1 MDYVRPSPT
10 TLKSSKPTVEY
21 GLLWKETESRNM
33 SSIDDPLLKELLAA
47 LKEDT
52 QRMASDLLSVIT
64 TQALIAVF
72 ALFLAV
78 VSLVRIILFEQRS
91 FLFTGGPGPIPGLF
105 ETALT
110 FVLFALSVVSI
121 YNLLR
126 LRERYLRLQALA
138 EKLGR

>member
-1 MDYVRPSPT
+1 M
-10 TLKSSKPTVEY
+10 
-21 GLLWKETESRNM
+21 ETETGTM
-33 SSIDDPLLKELLAA
+33 SSPFDDPLLKELLKA

-64 TQALIAVF
+64 TNALVTVF

-78 VSLVRIILFEQRS
+78 ASLVRIALFEQRT
-91 FLFTGGPGPIPGLF
+91 LAGGPSPVPQLF
-105 ETALT
+105 EAALT
-110 FVLFALSVVSI
+110 LVLFALSVVSI

>member
-1 MDYVRPSPT
+1 
-10 TLKSSKPTVEY
+10 
-21 GLLWKETESRNM
+21 M
-33 SSIDDPLLKELLAA
+33 SSAEDPLLKELVTA

-52 QRMASDLLSVIT
+52 QRMASDLLGVIT

-78 VSLVRIILFEQRS
+78 ASLVRILVFEQRS
-91 FLFTGGPGPIPGLF
+91 IMFPAPAAGETSGVSLLF

-110 FVLFALSVVSI
+110 FVLFALSIVSI

-126 LRERYLRLQALA
+126 LREKYLRLQILA
-138 EKLGR
+138 ERLGR

>member
-1 MDYVRPSPT
+1 
-10 TLKSSKPTVEY
+10 
-21 GLLWKETESRNM
+21 M

-52 QRMASDLLSVIT
+52 QRMAEDLLGVIT
-64 TQALIAVF
+64 TNALIAIF

-78 VSLVRIILFEQRS
+78 ATFVRIILFPPR
-91 FLFTGGPGPIPGLF
+91 FGPGPGPGLI
-105 ETALT
+105 EPTLT
-110 FVLFALSVVSI
+110 FVIFALSVVSI

-126 LRERYLRLQALA
+126 LRERYARLQALA

>member
-1 MDYVRPSPT
+1 
-10 TLKSSKPTVEY
+10 
-21 GLLWKETESRNM
+21 M
-33 SSIDDPLLKELLAA
+33 SSPFDDPLLKELLKA

-64 TQALIAVF
+64 TQALVAVF
-72 ALFLAV
+72 ALFLAIA
-78 VSLVRIILFEQRS
+78 SLVRIALFESRP
-91 FLFTGGPGPIPGLF
+91 FAGGPGPVPGLF

-126 LRERYLRLQALA
+126 LRERYLRLQVLA

>member
-1 MDYVRPSPT
+1 
-10 TLKSSKPTVEY
+10 
-21 GLLWKETESRNM
+21 M

-52 QRMASDLLSVIT
+52 QRMASDLLSIIT
-64 TQALIAVF
+64 TNALIAVF
-72 ALFLAV
+72 ALFLAFA
-78 VSLVRIILFEQRS
+78 SLVRIIFFPPR
-91 FLFTGGPGPIPGLF
+91 FGPGPLPGLF

-126 LRERYLRLQALA
+126 LRERYARLQVLA

>member
-1 MDYVRPSPT
+1 
-10 TLKSSKPTVEY
+10 
-21 GLLWKETESRNM
+21 M
-33 SSIDDPLLKELLAA
+33 SSVDDPLLKELVAA

-52 QRMASDLLSVIT
+52 QKMASDLLGVIT

-78 VSLVRIILFEQRS
+78 ASLVRIVVVEQRS
-91 FLFTGGPGPIPGLF
+91 LVFPGGASSGTGAVSLFF

-126 LRERYLRLQALA
+126 LREKYLRLQILA
-138 EKLGR
+138 ERLGR

>member
-1 MDYVRPSPT
+1 
-10 TLKSSKPTVEY
+10 
-21 GLLWKETESRNM
+21 M
-33 SSIDDPLLKELLAA
+33 SSAEDPLLKELVAV

-78 VSLVRIILFEQRS
+78 ASLVRIVLFEQRS
-91 FLFTGGPGPIPGLF
+91 LMFPGPGPGTGSGAISLLF

-126 LRERYLRLQALA
+126 LRERYLRLQFLA
-138 EKLGR
+138 ERLGR

>member
-1 MDYVRPSPT
+1 
-10 TLKSSKPTVEY
+10 
-21 GLLWKETESRNM
+21 M
-33 SSIDDPLLKELLAA
+33 SSVEDPLLKELLTA
-47 LKEDT
+47 LREDT
-52 QRMASDLLSVIT
+52 QRMASDLLGVIT
-64 TQALIAVF
+64 TQALVAVF

-78 VSLVRIILFEQRS
+78 ASLVRIILFEQRP
-91 FLFTGGPGPIPGLF
+91 FGFVGATGPGPVPGLF

-110 FVLFALSVVSI
+110 FVLFGLSVASI

>member
-1 MDYVRPSPT
+1 
-10 TLKSSKPTVEY
+10 
-21 GLLWKETESRNM
+21 M
-33 SSIDDPLLKELLAA
+33 SSVEDPLLKELVAA

-52 QRMASDLLSVIT
+52 KRMASDLLGVIT

-78 VSLVRIILFEQRS
+78 ASLVRIVVFEQRS
-91 FLFTGGPGPIPGLF
+91 IGLPGGGAGTGTGAVSLLF

-110 FVLFALSVVSI
+110 FVLVALAVVSI

-126 LRERYLRLQALA
+126 LRERYLRLQILA

>member
-1 MDYVRPSPT
+1 
-10 TLKSSKPTVEY
+10 
-21 GLLWKETESRNM
+21 M
-33 SSIDDPLLKELLAA
+33 SSIDDPILKELLAA

-52 QRMASDLLSVIT
+52 QRMAEDLLGVIT
-64 TQALIAVF
+64 TNALIAIF

-78 VSLVRIILFEQRS
+78 ATFVRIILYPPR
-91 FLFTGGPGPIPGLF
+91 LGPGPGPGF
-105 ETALT
+105 IETTLT

-126 LRERYLRLQALA
+126 LRERYARLQALA

>member
-1 MDYVRPSPT
+1 
-10 TLKSSKPTVEY
+10 
-21 GLLWKETESRNM
+21 M
-33 SSIDDPLLKELLAA
+33 SSAEDPLLKELVTA

-52 QRMASDLLSVIT
+52 QRMASDLLGVIT

-78 VSLVRIILFEQRS
+78 ASLVRITLFEQRS
-91 FLFTGGPGPIPGLF
+91 FAVFPGPGPGAGAVSLVF

-126 LRERYLRLQALA
+126 VREKYLRLQVLA
-138 EKLGR
+138 ERLGR

>member
-1 MDYVRPSPT
+1 MLKNTGLCQGSPSRRRRVSE
-10 TLKSSKPTVEY
+10 TLSSVE
-21 GLLWKETESRNM
+21 
-33 SSIDDPLLKELLAA
+33 DPLLKELLAA

-52 QRMASDLLSVIT
+52 TRMASDLLSVIT

-78 VSLVRIILFEQRS
+78 ASLVRIVLYEANPFRG
-91 FLFTGGPGPIPGLF
+91 GGPGPVPGLF
-105 ETALT
+105 EAGLT

-126 LRERYLRLQALA
+126 LRDRYQRLQALA
-138 EKLGR
+138 ERLGR

>member
-1 MDYVRPSPT
+1 
-10 TLKSSKPTVEY
+10 
-21 GLLWKETESRNM
+21 M

-52 QRMASDLLSVIT
+52 QRMAADLLSIIT
-64 TQALIAVF
+64 TNALIAIF

-78 VSLVRIILFEQRS
+78 ASLVRILLFEQRTFGGPS
-91 FLFTGGPGPIPGLF
+91 GPGPVPGIF
-105 ETALT
+105 ETILT

-126 LRERYLRLQALA
+126 LRERYARLQALA

>member
-1 MDYVRPSPT
+1 
-10 TLKSSKPTVEY
+10 
-21 GLLWKETESRNM
+21 M
-33 SSIDDPLLKELLAA
+33 SSIDDPLLKELLVA

-52 QRMASDLLSVIT
+52 QRMAEDLLGVIT
-64 TQALIAVF
+64 TNALIAIF

-78 VSLVRIILFEQRS
+78 ATLVRIILFPPR
-91 FLFTGGPGPIPGLF
+91 FGPGPGPGLI
-105 ETALT
+105 ETTLT

-126 LRERYLRLQALA
+126 LRERYARLQALA

>member
-1 MDYVRPSPT
+1 
-10 TLKSSKPTVEY
+10 
-21 GLLWKETESRNM
+21 M
-33 SSIDDPLLKELLAA
+33 SSVEDPLLKELLAA

-52 QRMASDLLSVIT
+52 HRMASDLLSVIT

-78 VSLVRIILFEQRS
+78 ASLVRIILYETNPF
-91 FLFTGGPGPIPGLF
+91 GPRVGPIPGLF

-110 FVLFALSVVSI
+110 FVLFALAVVSI
-121 YNLLR
+121 YNLLV

>member
-1 MDYVRPSPT
+1 FKNSHFIT
-10 TLKSSKPTVEY
+10 
-21 GLLWKETESRNM
+21 GLILKETEFRTM
-33 SSIDDPLLKELLAA
+33 SSIDDPLLKELLTA

-52 QRMASDLLSVIT
+52 QRMAADLLSIIT
-64 TQALIAVF
+64 TNALIAVF
-72 ALFLAV
+72 ALFLAIA
-78 VSLVRIILFEQRS
+78 SLARIILFEQTPFRM
-91 FLFTGGPGPIPGLF
+91 GGPGPLPGLF

>member
-1 MDYVRPSPT
+1 
-10 TLKSSKPTVEY
+10 
-21 GLLWKETESRNM
+21 M
-33 SSIDDPLLKELLAA
+33 SSAEDPLLKELVTA

-52 QRMASDLLSVIT
+52 QRMASDLLGVIT

-78 VSLVRIILFEQRS
+78 ASLVRIVVFEQRS
-91 FLFTGGPGPIPGLF
+91 LGFPGPGPGPEVGTGEVSLLF

-126 LRERYLRLQALA
+126 LREKYLRLQVLA
-138 EKLGR
+138 ERLGR

>member
-1 MDYVRPSPT
+1 
-10 TLKSSKPTVEY
+10 
-21 GLLWKETESRNM
+21 M
-33 SSIDDPLLKELLAA
+33 SSIEDPLLKELLGA

-64 TQALIAVF
+64 TNALVAVF
-72 ALFLAV
+72 ALFLAIA
-78 VSLVRIILFEQRS
+78 SLVRIVLFEQRS
-91 FLFTGGPGPIPGLF
+91 FPGGANPVPGLF
-105 ETALT
+105 EAALT

-126 LRERYLRLQALA
+126 LRERYLRLQLLA

>member
-1 MDYVRPSPT
+1 
-10 TLKSSKPTVEY
+10 
-21 GLLWKETESRNM
+21 M
-33 SSIDDPLLKELLAA
+33 SSVDDPILKELLSA

-78 VSLVRIILFEQRS
+78 ASLARIILFEQSPFRM
-91 FLFTGGPGPIPGLF
+91 GGPGPIPGLL
-105 ETALT
+105 ETFLT

-126 LRERYLRLQALA
+126 LRERYARLQALA

>member
-1 MDYVRPSPT
+1 
-10 TLKSSKPTVEY
+10 
-21 GLLWKETESRNM
+21 M
-33 SSIDDPLLKELLAA
+33 SSIDDPLLKELLNA
-47 LKEDT
+47 LREDT
-52 QRMASDLLSVIT
+52 QRMASDLLSAIT

-78 VSLVRIILFEQRS
+78 ASLVRIILFEERY
-91 FLFTGGPGPIPGLF
+91 FPGLGPGIGGGQISLWF

>member
-1 MDYVRPSPT
+1 
-10 TLKSSKPTVEY
+10 
-21 GLLWKETESRNM
+21 M
-33 SSIDDPLLKELLAA
+33 SSPFDDPLLKELLDA

-52 QRMASDLLSVIT
+52 HRMASDLLSAIT

-78 VSLVRIILFEQRS
+78 VSLVRIVAFELRS
-91 FLFTGGPGPIPGLF
+91 LPGPGPGIGGGQISLLF

-110 FVLFALSVVSI
+110 LVLFALSIVSI

-126 LRERYLRLQALA
+126 LREKYLRLQILA
-138 EKLGR
+138 AKLGR

>member
-1 MDYVRPSPT
+1 MLKNPRFSQESPIGDDG
-10 TLKSSKPTVEY
+10 KS
-21 GLLWKETESRNM
+21 M
-33 SSIDDPLLKELLAA
+33 SSAEDPLLKELVTA

-52 QRMASDLLSVIT
+52 QRMASDLLGVIT

-78 VSLVRIILFEQRS
+78 ASLVRIVVFEQRNLG
-91 FLFTGGPGPIPGLF
+91 FPGPGAGAGSGAVSILF

-126 LRERYLRLQALA
+126 LREKYLRLQILA
-138 EKLGR
+138 ERLGR